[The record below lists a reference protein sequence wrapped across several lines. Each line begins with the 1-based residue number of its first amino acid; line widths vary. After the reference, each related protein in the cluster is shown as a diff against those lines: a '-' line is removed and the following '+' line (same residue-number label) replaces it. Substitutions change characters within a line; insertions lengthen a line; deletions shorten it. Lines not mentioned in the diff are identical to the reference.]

1 MEVVSNVIIPIL
13 SSVIGGLFTFGGVW
27 LTIKREQRKDQNNYL
42 ESIKPYLV
50 VQHLVDLSKNEI
62 QNIKTLSIPND
73 SAAPA
78 PSLTKTS
85 VVYHWENLVITNV
98 SNSTGIFAYVKV
110 NNSPYAF
117 STKSPIKP
125 FETSQII
132 GNLVSFFIRPSIESM
147 TLGIYDS
154 NFNLYE
160 YPLHFRIEEYKGDP
174 HPKLSCKEK
183 VIKID
188 AIDCKSP
195 RLTYKD
201 I

>member
-1 MEVVSNVIIPIL
+1 MEIVSSL
-13 SSVIGGLFTFGGVW
+13 IGGLFTVVGVW
-27 LTIKREQRKDQNNYL
+27 LTIIYERKKEQHNYL

-62 QNIKTLSIPND
+62 QNIKMLSIPND
-73 SAAPA
+73 SVALS

-98 SNSTGIFAYVKV
+98 SNGTGIFAYVKV

-125 FETSQII
+125 FETFQII
-132 GNLVSFFIRPSIESM
+132 GNLVSIFIFSSIESIS
-147 TLGIYDS
+147 LGVYDS

>member
-1 MEVVSNVIIPIL
+1 MEIVSSL
-13 SSVIGGLFTFGGVW
+13 IGGLFTVVGVW
-27 LTIKREQRKDQNNYL
+27 LTIIYERKKEQHNYL

-73 SAAPA
+73 SAAPS
-78 PSLTKTS
+78 PSLTRTS

-125 FETSQII
+125 FETFQII
-132 GNLVSFFIRPSIESM
+132 GNLVSIFIFSSIESIS
-147 TLGIYDS
+147 LGVYDS

-174 HPKLSCKEK
+174 YPKLPCKEK

-188 AIDCKSP
+188 AIDCKNP

>member
-1 MEVVSNVIIPIL
+1 M
-13 SSVIGGLFTFGGVW
+13 
-27 LTIKREQRKDQNNYL
+27 TIKREQRKDQNNYL

-125 FETSQII
+125 FETFQII